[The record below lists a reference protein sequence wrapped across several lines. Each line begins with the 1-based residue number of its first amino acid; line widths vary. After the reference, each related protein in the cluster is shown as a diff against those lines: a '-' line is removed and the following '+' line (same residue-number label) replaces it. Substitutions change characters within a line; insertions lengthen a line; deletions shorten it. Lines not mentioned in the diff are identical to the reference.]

1 MEAPRLYGANIVKF
15 QLASVG
21 QQWDVMGCYL
31 SPENSST
38 IYNVVTSIIQQ
49 PRGGKL
55 MLAGYFNVDLATPEG
70 HLRYKTIAS
79 ALSTAGFE
87 EMSSHFLQRRKPW
100 LRDGRMW
107 IMRCGGREVRSWTNY
122 ILGTYHHLL
131 QKVLVQDARHNADYY
146 LDLGFLHKDAPA
158 DHSRY
163 LGKLERFPLK
173 PPKTPGGFNHLSA
186 ELQGSIP
193 NSPWWEQPHQA
204 WISPET
210 WQLIDTRIPEFYSRY
225 GDQRRV

>member
-1 MEAPRLYGANIVKF
+1 MHVLYNRNNVTVFYCKAEYFTVEAPRLYGANIVKF

-70 HLRYKTIAS
+70 HSRYKMIAS

-100 LRDGRMW
+100 LRDGQMCSILRGFMGVYF
-107 IMRCGGREVRSWTNY
+107 RTNY
-122 ILGTYHHLL
+122 ILRKDCHLL
-131 QKVLVQDARHNADYY
+131 QNVMVQDAQHNV
-146 LDLGFLHKDAPA
+146 
-158 DHSRY
+158 DH
-163 LGKLERFPLK
+163 
-173 PPKTPGGFNHLSA
+173 
-186 ELQGSIP
+186 
-193 NSPWWEQPHQA
+193 
-204 WISPET
+204 
-210 WQLIDTRIPEFYSRY
+210 
-225 GDQRRV
+225 

>member
-1 MEAPRLYGANIVKF
+1 MLRLHGPNVVSF
-15 QLASVG
+15 QLVLGG
-21 QQWDVMGCYL
+21 QRC
-31 SPENSST
+31 
-38 IYNVVTSIIQQ
+38 NVVGFYLVPYDALTIESIVVAMIQQ
-49 PRGGKL
+49 PHGAE
-55 MLAGYFNVDLATPEG
+55 MLVAGNFNSDLAAPE
-70 HLRYKTIAS
+70 RNTRDEEIVA
-79 ALSTAGFE
+79 ALAMIGVE
-87 EMSSHFLQRRKPW
+87 YMSDHFLPRRKPW